1 MANALSGIRQKLQQ
15 ITESGR
21 AVKRLTDTGIID
33 LRDLNST
40 IQAAKLTRAYG
51 PQATMTILG
60 GRRYPTLPAI
70 VDERGTLD
78 VSRRSTTSP
87 GRWRMACNL
96 WASPR
101 APSSGYCAAIIVAWS
116 SRWPRA
122 ASSAARLV
130 LMNTGFAKP
139 QFARSL

>member
-40 IQAAKLTRAYG
+40 IQAAKLTHAYG

-70 VDERGTLD
+70 VDERGTLTFAQVD
-78 VSRRSTTSP
+78 DQS
-87 GRWRMACNL
+87 
-96 WASPR
+96 WA
-101 APSSGYCAAIIVAWS
+101 
-116 SRWPRA
+116 
-122 ASSAARLV
+122 
-130 LMNTGFAKP
+130 
-139 QFARSL
+139 